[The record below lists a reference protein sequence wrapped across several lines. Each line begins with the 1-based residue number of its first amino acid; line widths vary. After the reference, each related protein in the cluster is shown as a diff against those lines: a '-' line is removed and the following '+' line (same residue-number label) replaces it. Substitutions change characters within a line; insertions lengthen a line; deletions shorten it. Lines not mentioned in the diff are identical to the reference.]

1 MHLSLLTRNQRPSM
15 TKSDD
20 QTPTS
25 DKRIDLDDIFLTNV
39 PRRQMPTGLPLN
51 GWFPLVVGVAAG
63 LLLRLTYSGDTNH
76 PFAPMGI
83 GFMLFAPFAV
93 GALTVYLAE
102 RQFRHGWFYYFSAAA
117 FANLLFVIGTFLAL
131 IEGMICIII
140 AAPLFCIIGGIGG
153 LIMGAICRLTNWPKQ
168 STFCFVLLPLMLGLA
183 PEDTS
188 THQTFRTIERSS
200 IIAATPEQIW
210 QQLHKTKDIQANEVG
225 NAWMYKIGVP
235 LPLAGVTSQK
245 DGRLVRRVNM
255 GKLIYFD
262 QIASEWK
269 TNEFVHW
276 QYQFYED
283 SFPANALDEHVKIG
297 GAYFDLI
304 DTRYTLKRISSQ
316 ATELKISMQYR
327 VSTGFNWYAIPVAQ
341 LLIGNF
347 EDVILKFYQRRS
359 ESNEG

>member
-1 MHLSLLTRNQRPSM
+1 MMQDENQKKVLDERTDIDVLFFPRTSPSKPFVGLSLAAL
-15 TKSDD
+15 
-20 QTPTS
+20 
-25 DKRIDLDDIFLTNV
+25 
-39 PRRQMPTGLPLN
+39 
-51 GWFPLVVGVAAG
+51 FPFFTGVATG
-63 LLLRLTYSGDTNH
+63 LLLRLIFSGNANRS
-76 PFAPMGI
+76 FAPMGI

-93 GALTVYLAE
+93 GAITVYIAE
-102 RQFRHGWFYYFSAAA
+102 RQSRREWNYYFFAAA
-117 FANLLFVIGTFLAL
+117 FANLLFIVGTFFSLF
-131 IEGMICIII
+131 EGVICIII
-140 AAPLFCIIGGIGG
+140 ATPLFCVVGG
-153 LIMGAICRLTNWPKQ
+153 LGGLTMGAICRLTNWPKQ

-304 DTRYTLKRISSQ
+304 DTRFTLKRISSQ